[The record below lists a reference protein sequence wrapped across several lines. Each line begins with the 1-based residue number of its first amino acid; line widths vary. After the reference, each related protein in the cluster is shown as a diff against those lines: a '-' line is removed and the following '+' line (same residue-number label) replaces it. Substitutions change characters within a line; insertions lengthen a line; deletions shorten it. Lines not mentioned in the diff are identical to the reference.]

1 MLLIFLYIH
10 RGLQASGSYAFSQAI
25 RSFSFSLSAN
35 LSSETYHF
43 KTPFCLPCA
52 ALFCSEGKTSFLS
65 DLTIRTVH
73 AYPPVA
79 EGCDRL
85 TAWQVY
91 PLPCDK
97 EAVR

>member
-1 MLLIFLYIH
+1 MLLTFLYIH

-35 LSSETYHF
+35 LSSETYHS
-43 KTPFCLPCA
+43 KILFCLPCGA
-52 ALFCSEGKTSFLS
+52 FFCSEGKTSFLS
-65 DLTIRTVH
+65 VLTIRTVH

-85 TAWQVY
+85 TAWHNI
-91 PLPCDK
+91 PPAL
-97 EAVR
+97 